1 MTHRRLHVGMRTVK
15 SAVAVTVALLI
26 VEQYGATAGKMIFAL
41 IGALS
46 AMEPTFKGS
55 VRNCLTQICGVVFGA
70 IFGVLMSR
78 LPVDAVWVIGLG
90 VVLIITAYNFLNLTL
105 SPALPCII
113 LVTVCANPDI
123 TPVAYALGRIWDT
136 AIGLGVGLA
145 INMLI
150 FPYNNS
156 RQIRTALRGLD
167 GDLMLF
173 LEDFFDGDEEL
184 PDTARMN
191 RRIADIDRQL
201 SIFADQRLPWRRRQ
215 REELNRLR
223 HCDAMARDL
232 VVELTALSRL
242 PWPGRLSGEIKQR
255 LANSGAVVR
264 DARIPTDPN
273 PVDIV
278 TNYHVDRV
286 LALRRKLRESLKQQ

>member
-70 IFGVLMSR
+70 IFGVLVSR
-78 LPVDAVWVIGLG
+78 LPIEAMWVIGLG

-123 TPVAYALGRIWDT
+123 APVAYALGRIWDT

-286 LALRRKLRESLKQQ
+286 LALRRKLREILKQQ

>member
-1 MTHRRLHVGMRTVK
+1 MSHRRLHLGMRTVK
-15 SAVAVTVALLI
+15 SALAVTVALLI

-46 AMEPTFKGS
+46 AMEPTFKGAL
-55 VRNCLTQICGVVFGA
+55 RNCLTQICGVVFGA
-70 IFGVLMSR
+70 AFGVFVGR

-90 VVLIITAYNFLNLTL
+90 VILIITAYNFLGLTL

-113 LVTVCANPDI
+113 LVTVCANPDVA
-123 TPVAYALGRIWDT
+123 PVAYALGRIWDT

-156 RQIRTALRGLD
+156 RQIRSALRGLD
-167 GDLMLF
+167 QELIRF
-173 LEDFFDGDEEL
+173 LEEFFDGDEKL
-184 PDTARMN
+184 PDTGKMN
-191 RRIADIDRQL
+191 RQIAEINRQL
-201 SIFADQRLPWRRRQ
+201 SIFADQRLLRRRRQ
-215 REELNRLR
+215 KEELDRLQ
-223 HCDAMARDL
+223 HCDRMAENL

-255 LANSGAVVR
+255 LANSGAVVQ
-264 DARIPTDPN
+264 DDRIPTDPN
-273 PVDIV
+273 QIDIV

-286 LALRRKLRESLKQQ
+286 LALRRKLRESLERR

>member
-1 MTHRRLHVGMRTVK
+1 MSHRRLHLGMRTVK
-15 SAVAVTVALLI
+15 SALAVTVALLI

-46 AMEPTFKGS
+46 AMEPTFKGA

-70 IFGVLMSR
+70 VFGVFVGR
-78 LPVDAVWVIGLG
+78 LPIDAVWVIGLG
-90 VVLIITAYNFLNLTL
+90 VILIITAYNFLGLTL

-123 TPVAYALGRIWDT
+123 APVAYALGRIWDT
-136 AIGLGVGLA
+136 AIGLGVGLL
-145 INMLI
+145 INMLL

-156 RQIRTALRGLD
+156 RQIRSALRGLD
-167 GDLMLF
+167 RELIRF
-173 LEDFFDGDEEL
+173 LEEFFDGDEEL
-184 PDTARMN
+184 PDTEQMS
-191 RRIADIDRQL
+191 RRIAEINRQL
-201 SIFADQRLPWRRRQ
+201 SIFADQRLLWRRRQ
-215 REELNRLR
+215 QEELDYLR
-223 HCDAMARDL
+223 RCDEMAKNL

-255 LANSGAVVR
+255 LANSGAVVL
-264 DARIPTDPN
+264 DSRIPTDPN
-273 PVDIV
+273 PIDIV

-286 LALRRKLRESLKQQ
+286 LALRRKLRESLARR

>member
-46 AMEPTFKGS
+46 AMEPTFKGA
-55 VRNCLTQICGVVFGA
+55 VRSCLTQICGVISGA

-123 TPVAYALGRIWDT
+123 APVAYALGRIWDT

>member
-70 IFGVLMSR
+70 IFGVLVSR
-78 LPVDAVWVIGLG
+78 LPIEAMWVIGLG

-123 TPVAYALGRIWDT
+123 APVAYALGRIWDT
-136 AIGLGVGLA
+136 AIGFGVGLA
-145 INMLI
+145 IHMLI

-191 RRIADIDRQL
+191 RRIADINRQF

>member
-15 SAVAVTVALLI
+15 SALAVTIALLI

-46 AMEPTFKGS
+46 AMEPTFKGAL
-55 VRNCLTQICGVVFGA
+55 RNCLTQICGVVFGA
-70 IFGVLMSR
+70 IFGVLVSR
-78 LPVDAVWVIGLG
+78 LPIEAMWVIGLG
-90 VVLIITAYNFLNLTL
+90 VVPIITAYNFLNLTL

-123 TPVAYALGRIWDT
+123 APVAYALGRIWDT

-223 HCDAMARDL
+223 HCDAMARNL

>member
-78 LPVDAVWVIGLG
+78 LPIDAVWVIGLG
-90 VVLIITAYNFLNLTL
+90 VVLIITAYNFLSLTL

-123 TPVAYALGRIWDT
+123 APVAYALGRIWDT

-156 RQIRTALRGLD
+156 RQIRIALRGLD
-167 GDLMLF
+167 EDLMLF

-223 HCDAMARDL
+223 HCDEMARSL

-255 LANSGAVVR
+255 LANSGAAVR
-264 DARIPTDPN
+264 DTRIPTDPN

>member
-70 IFGVLMSR
+70 IFGVLVSR
-78 LPVDAVWVIGLG
+78 LPIEAMWVIGLG

-123 TPVAYALGRIWDT
+123 APVAYALGRIWDT

-255 LANSGAVVR
+255 LANGGAVVR

>member
-70 IFGVLMSR
+70 IFGVLVSR
-78 LPVDAVWVIGLG
+78 LPIEAMWDIGLG

-123 TPVAYALGRIWDT
+123 APVAYALGRIWDT

-223 HCDAMARDL
+223 HCDAMARNL